1 MIWHTTRKQS
11 TSRYIEDCCTYT
23 KAQTLYIRMEEPPE
37 RQAISAGCRCRR
49 DAKDRGCKVSLK
61 DEESEGMVMELTY
74 ETCGD
79 YLLSN
84 LILNREPGRG
94 GDYIHVIKM
103 EWAENICPICEL
115 CVTFIGI

>member
-1 MIWHTTRKQS
+1 
-11 TSRYIEDCCTYT
+11 
-23 KAQTLYIRMEEPPE
+23 
-37 RQAISAGCRCRR
+37 
-49 DAKDRGCKVSLK
+49 
-61 DEESEGMVMELTY
+61 MELTY